1 MIKAVIFDLD
11 GTVSD
16 TLSTIAHFGNLALT
30 HFGFGAIDK
39 EHYKY
44 FAGDGKVMLIHR
56 MLKYHDADT
65 EENFKKVEAKYDRDY
80 EADPIFETKPFD
92 GLTDELQKLKD
103 RGIKLAI
110 LSNKP
115 DNVTVMVSKKLFG
128 DLFDIVHGKRENIA
142 TKPDPEGT
150 VALMEEL
157 GVSQEECIFVGDTNV
172 DIFTAKNVNMKSIG
186 VLWGFR
192 DEKELKDA
200 CADYIIEKTSE
211 MYDTILKI
219 ENEQTREK

>member
-16 TLSTIAHFGNLALT
+16 TISTISHFGNLALT
-30 HFGFGAIDK
+30 YFGFDAIDK

-56 MLKYHDADT
+56 MLKYHNADT
-65 EENFKKVEAKYDRDY
+65 DENFKKVEEKYDREY
-80 EADPIFETKPFD
+80 EADPIFKTKAFD
-92 GLTDELQKLKD
+92 GLVEELKKLKS

-115 DNVTVMVSKKLFG
+115 DNVTIMVAQKLFG
-128 DLFDIVHGKRENIA
+128 DLFDIVHGKRENIK

-150 VALMEEL
+150 VALMKEL
-157 GVSQEECIFVGDTNV
+157 GVKSEECVFVGDTNV
-172 DIFTAKNVNMKSIG
+172 DIKTAKNVKMKSIG

-192 DEKELKDA
+192 DEKELFDA
-200 CADYIIEKTSE
+200 GADYIIEKTE
-211 MYDTILKI
+211 EIYDTILKI
-219 ENEQTREK
+219 DNE

>member
-16 TLSTIAHFGNLALT
+16 TISTIAHFGNVALE
-30 HFGFGAIDK
+30 HCGFPAID
-39 EHYKY
+39 ENEYKY
-44 FAGDGKVMLIHR
+44 FAGDGKVKLLHR
-56 MLKYHDADT
+56 ALAFYGADT
-65 EENFKKVEAKYDRDY
+65 EENFKKVEAKYDSEY

-92 GLTDELQKLKD
+92 GLVEELQKLKS
-103 RGIKLAI
+103 RGTKLAI

-115 DNVTVMVSKKLFG
+115 DNVTVMVAEKLFG
-128 DLFDIVHGKRENIA
+128 NLFDIVHGKRENIA

-150 VALMEEL
+150 NILIEEL
-157 GVSQEECIFVGDTNV
+157 GVTKEECVFVGDTNV
-172 DIFTAKNVNMKSIG
+172 DIFTARNAGMKSIG

-200 CADYIIEKTSE
+200 KADYIIEKTDQIFE
-211 MYDTILKI
+211 TILKI
-219 ENEQTREK
+219 ENE

>member
-16 TLSTIAHFGNLALT
+16 TISTIAHFGNVALE
-30 HFGFGAIDK
+30 HCGFPAID
-39 EHYKY
+39 ENEYKY
-44 FAGDGKVMLIHR
+44 FAGDGKVKLLHR
-56 MLKYHDADT
+56 ALAFHDADN
-65 EENFKKVEAKYDRDY
+65 EENFKKVEAKYDEEY

-92 GLTDELQKLKD
+92 GLVEELQKLKN

-115 DNVTVMVSKKLFG
+115 DNVTVMVARELFG
-128 DLFDIVHGKRENIA
+128 DLFCVVHGKRENIA

-150 VALMEEL
+150 NILMEEL
-157 GVSQEECIFVGDTNV
+157 GVTKEECVFVGDTNV
-172 DIFTAKNVNMKSIG
+172 DIKTAKNVGMKSIG

-192 DEKELKDA
+192 DEKELSGAK
-200 CADYIIEKTSE
+200 ADYIIEKTSQIFE
-211 MYDTILKI
+211 TILKI
-219 ENEQTREK
+219 ENE

>member
-30 HFGFGAIDK
+30 HFGFDAIDK

-56 MLKYHDADT
+56 MLKYHNADT
-65 EENFKKVEAKYDRDY
+65 EENFKKVEAKYDSEY
-80 EADPIFETKPFD
+80 EADPIFKTKAFD
-92 GLTDELQKLKD
+92 RLIDELKKMKE

-115 DNVTVMVSKKLFG
+115 DNVTIMVANEIFG
-128 DLFDIVHGKRENIA
+128 DLFDVVHGKRENFKA
-142 TKPDPEGT
+142 KPDSEGT

-157 GVSQEECIFVGDTNV
+157 EVKAEECVFVGDTNV
-172 DIFTAKNVNMKSIG
+172 DIFTAKNVGMKSIG

-192 DEKELKDA
+192 DKEELSSAK
-200 CADYIIEKTSE
+200 ADYIIEKTSQ
-211 MYDTILKI
+211 MYETILKI
-219 ENEQTREK
+219 ENE